1 MSNRPIGVPSRA
13 SPLDPKDRKEKRRK
27 EKRREENRTDSPG
40 VPVTPPKPLCHNC
53 GEMDVSSSRVAVGIS
68 SVIEDRPPRGFTPTA
83 TGSTSRR
90 LAMLAMGCCK
100 QHFAKGF
107 SDEPEFHPGKAAVAQ
122 W

>member
-27 EKRREENRTDSPG
+27 EKRREEKRTEQI
-40 VPVTPPKPLCHNC
+40 VPAYP
-53 GEMDVSSSRVAVGIS
+53 SRHRTAMPQLRRDGCVFIARSGGHQLGH
-68 SVIEDRPPRGFTPTA
+68 RGPAPRGFTPTA

-107 SDEPEFHPGKAAVAQ
+107 SDEPEFHPGKLP
-122 W
+122 